1 MPVLKET
8 KDRQRSVRVPAMH
21 DSGWLT
27 CARMYRNRFR
37 RPPFPVTCGGVPEAV
52 MSLRSGV
59 NGRRDSVMWR
69 SRRRVANAGGT
80 AAGQVDDPHRAR
92 CESLANRIVAGLLL
106 PRRRA
111 FRDQDILLLAAAI
124 RTVGRDD
131 WGEPADP
138 AAHCGATAAWSRAAK
153 IASRGSQSRCVRS
166 RQDLRRRAAAIGDT
180 PLNHGSGGCAPWHV
194 AEPWVGP
201 PRSVTRRWTMGRA
214 AALRDAPLNR
224 GSGGC
229 AAVAR
234 R

>member
-1 MPVLKET
+1 
-8 KDRQRSVRVPAMH
+8 
-21 DSGWLT
+21 
-27 CARMYRNRFR
+27 
-37 RPPFPVTCGGVPEAV
+37 V

-138 AAHCGATAAWSRAAK
+138 AAHWRRDCG
-153 IASRGSQSRCVRS
+153 VVP
-166 RQDLRRRAAAIGDT
+166 RRKDRIEG
-180 PLNHGSGGCAPWHV
+180 
-194 AEPWVGP
+194 EPV
-201 PRSVTRRWTMGRA
+201 
-214 AALRDAPLNR
+214 ALRPLEA
-224 GSGGC
+224 GPSTSGRC
-229 AAVAR
+229 DR
-234 R
+234 

>member
-1 MPVLKET
+1 
-8 KDRQRSVRVPAMH
+8 
-21 DSGWLT
+21 
-27 CARMYRNRFR
+27 
-37 RPPFPVTCGGVPEAV
+37 V

-214 AALRDAPLNR
+214 AALPWRVAEPWVGPRRSWRAAELRDGLPAALRDVSLNPWVGPFR
-224 GSGGC
+224 SERYRCIRSG
-229 AAVAR
+229 R
-234 R
+234 WTT